1 MKTYK
6 IHLIRHGK
14 TAANAEG
21 LYIGRTDLPLSPEG
35 LRELLDLKKDYQ
47 YPGAARFFTSP
58 LARCRQTLEVLYPGC
73 QPETVAGLAECDFG
87 EWDGRP
93 IRELKNDEGFLRWME
108 GIQKEIPG
116 GEDAQTF
123 QKRVMTAFEEVVQ
136 ELMRSGDTEAVI
148 CTHGGVIM
156 MLLMAYALPRLEMQ
170 ECTAESGN
178 GFTLRITPSI
188 WMREPV
194 AEVLCVIPWEKSAE

>member
-58 LARCRQTLEVLYPGC
+58 LARCQQTLEVLYPGC

-93 IRELKNDEGFLRWME
+93 IRELKNDEGFLR
-108 GIQKEIPG
+108 
-116 GEDAQTF
+116 
-123 QKRVMTAFEEVVQ
+123 
-136 ELMRSGDTEAVI
+136 
-148 CTHGGVIM
+148 
-156 MLLMAYALPRLEMQ
+156 
-170 ECTAESGN
+170 
-178 GFTLRITPSI
+178 
-188 WMREPV
+188 
-194 AEVLCVIPWEKSAE
+194 